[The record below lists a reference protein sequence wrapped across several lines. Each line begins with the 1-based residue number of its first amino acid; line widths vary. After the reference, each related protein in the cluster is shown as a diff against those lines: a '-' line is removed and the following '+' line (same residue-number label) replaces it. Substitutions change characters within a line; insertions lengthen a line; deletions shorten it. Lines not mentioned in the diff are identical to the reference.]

1 MLVSGLTST
10 ETTYGL
16 LGTGLGGGGYLCIA
30 RASAPTGKDRR
41 DRQTPSRVKQVD
53 LVQTH
58 EGLKRTL
65 I

>member
-1 MLVSGLTST
+1 MLVWGLTST

-16 LGTGLGGGGYLCIA
+16 LGTEGRWGWYLCIA
-30 RASAPTGKDRR
+30 RASAPTGKERR
-41 DRQTPSRVKQVD
+41 DRQPMSRVKQVD